1 MKPLIT
7 KNLDGNQLAGGHQSF
22 GCQSNLPMKPLIA
35 KNLDGNQ
42 LAGGHQSFGCQ
53 SVL

>member
-7 KNLDGNQLAGGHQSF
+7 KNLDGNQLAGGQSF